1 MKSKIFGLF
10 FLIGMLPLTSLRAQQ
25 DSTTLHFSYA
35 DREQT
40 LINRLN
46 DIQYLKL
53 TCTDTLM
60 RGKRFLLLIEE
71 YRNGQKIM
79 ADSTNLKCEEEVME
93 IKSGEK
99 TFLYHL
105 NTCDKMKFDDDADS
119 FSLSLAG
126 KLTGSDFTLLAD
138 YPGIQSQHEL
148 KGTDTYSLR
157 TLFCDADER
166 MRVPVGILSP
176 ILAYTPPFR
185 LEQGGASY
193 CVLGTQSHRDWHNR
207 FGVEHYYIFSL
218 LIE

>member
-1 MKSKIFGLF
+1 
-10 FLIGMLPLTSLRAQQ
+10 MLPLTALHAQQ
-25 DSTTLHFSYA
+25 DSTTLHFSYP
-35 DREQT
+35 DREQM
-40 LINRLN
+40 LINQLN

-71 YRNGQKIM
+71 YRNGQRTV

-99 TFLYHL
+99 IFLYHL
-105 NTCDKMKFDDDADS
+105 NTCDKLKFDTEADS
-119 FSLSLAG
+119 FILSLAG
-126 KLTGSDFTLLAD
+126 KLTGSDFTLLTA
-138 YPGIQSQHEL
+138 YPGIQNRHKL
-148 KGTDTYSLR
+148 KGSDAYSLR
-157 TLFCDADER
+157 TLSCDADER
-166 MRVPVGILSP
+166 MRVPVGTLTP
-176 ILAYTPPFR
+176 ILAYTPPFQ

-193 CVLGTQSHRDWHNR
+193 CVLGTRSYQDWYSR